1 MARSAEAGIA
11 DLLFRYGTTPDG
23 NLRKKAHIY
32 TQDEHR
38 IDPALVDAD
47 AVWVVRRLRREG
59 YHAYIVGGAVRDLLV
74 GRTPNDFDVATDAH
88 PPKIRRMFRSARII
102 GRRFQIVHVYSG
114 PEKYV
119 EVTTFRSRSAADG
132 SRDDDRTDTAAHF
145 GTMEEDAERRDFTIN
160 ALYYCPI
167 DQQVI
172 DYVGGYP
179 DVMQRR
185 LRTLIPAEASFTEDP
200 VRMIRA
206 AKYASLMGIPVPP
219 PVAGL
224 IRRSRE
230 SLLTCSRERVTEEVY
245 KILTSGSSVDIFELG
260 FRLKLFETIFP
271 ALARTFREERTR
283 FEESALAARLARLD
297 AEAHSGKFLERTAMF
312 AVIFRDL
319 LLERKDIL
327 EDEDPFFLIQQ
338 YLRTVSE
345 PLFPSKKDL
354 AEAAHSVLPET
365 RPRHLH
371 PARGARGHGAAG
383 AGGEGSPRR
392 RRRGGR
398 GRGRAPRAPA

>member
-1 MARSAEAGIA
+1 M
-11 DLLFRYGTTPDG
+11 LFRYGSTPDG
-23 NLRKKAHIY
+23 TLRKKAHIY

-38 IDPALVDAD
+38 IDPALVDPD
-47 AVWVVRRLRREG
+47 AVWVVKRLRRDG
-59 YHAYIVGGAVRDLLV
+59 FHAYIVGGAVRDLLV

-114 PEKYV
+114 PEKFV

-132 SRDDDRTDTAAHF
+132 SRDDDRADSGAHF

-167 DQQVI
+167 DRQVI
-172 DYVGGYP
+172 DYVGGYQ

-219 PVAGL
+219 PLAGL
-224 IRRSRE
+224 IRRHRE
-230 SLLTCSRERVTEEVY
+230 SILSCSRERVTEEVF
-245 KILTSGSSVDIFELG
+245 KILTSGASADIFELG

-271 ALARTFREERTR
+271 ALAQRFREERSR
-283 FEESALAARLARLD
+283 LAESALAARLARLD
-297 AEAHSGKFLERTAMF
+297 AEARSGKFLERTAMF

-319 LLERKDIL
+319 LLERKDLL
-327 EDEDPFFLIQQ
+327 EDHDPFFLIQQ
-338 YLRTVSE
+338 YLRTISE

-354 AEAAHSVLPET
+354 AEAAHSVLPEART
-365 RPRHLH
+365 RHLH
-371 PARGARGHGAAG
+371 AARGGKGHGAAET
-383 AGGEGSPRR
+383 GGEGRTRGRR

-398 GRGRAPRAPA
+398 GRGRAPRTPA